1 MAALSNNKYDVFNW
15 IQSIINS
22 IEKYNHY
29 LACRRL
35 IKLFY
40 SQHQDRDLKD
50 ILDSH
55 LMYRLQELGSTKKE
69 SKKLLKG

>member
-1 MAALSNNKYDVFNW
+1 MAAPSDNKYDVFNW
-15 IQSIINS
+15 IDSVIDS
-22 IEKYNHY
+22 IEEIKHY
-29 LACRRL
+29 PACRRL
-35 IKLFY
+35 IRLFH

-69 SKKLLKG
+69 NE